1 MNVVLCIFIA
11 LNSYNSEVS
20 VIRLD
25 KRASY
30 VLGWSC
36 WRGWKE
42 SAKRECLGGSGS
54 SSAEGTFFH
63 SVQAMQSVLLP
74 MMMPEWERTHNAMGK
89 NSLPLAPQHINEN

>member
-30 VLGWSC
+30 VVEGIGKMGMLGWK
-36 WRGWKE
+36 WVVV
-42 SAKRECLGGSGS
+42 GGGDILSFGASHAIGAS
-54 SSAEGTFFH
+54 SYDDARMGAH
-63 SVQAMQSVLLP
+63 SQC
-74 MMMPEWERTHNAMGK
+74 NG
-89 NSLPLAPQHINEN
+89 